1 MQKAQCFSDIP
12 TPYMKAIT
20 LNTVIVSDGTPKVC
34 RERHNTNNLH
44 KYCLYKWRIFNGL
57 K

>member
-20 LNTVIVSDGTPKVC
+20 PRIVIVSDGTPKVC
-34 RERHNTNNLH
+34 RERRITNHLH
-44 KYCLYKWRIFNGL
+44 KNCLCKWRIFNGL